1 MLIIKL
7 KKRVIR
13 TVLRHIRARLIALS
27 GLVNPLAVQ
36 PLVKRTTVVENAVQN
51 HLHAALVRLLHQV
64 DKQFIARLQ
73 VRLVR
78 HTVNIPRCPHIVLV
92 ARPEQIAFVGDN
104 LSEMRINIV
113 IILNII
119 LMVRWRN
126 KHRIQINDL
135 HTEILQIIHLVNDAL
150 QIAAVE
156 IADIH
161 LLREAVP
168 VIHLVDLLTDV
179 AVLSRQHI
187 VGRISV
193 AEAVH
198 KNLIHDSALRP
209 VRRMEARDNAERV
222 HLLQLSCDTELVVI
236 TDHAACLNLKKIA
249 DRLIS
254 DRNLDLVI
262 IKTVPDQTDLHLCTG
277 GTADE
282 INRIY
287 IIFQGTEPDLHRV
300 ARVRLKRNLI
310 LRGFIAVER
319 MLVEHRPHL

>member
-51 HLHAALVRLLHQV
+51 HLHAALMRLLHQV

-78 HTVNIPRCPHIVLV
+78 HTVNIPRCPRIVLV

-119 LMVRWRN
+119 LMVRRRN

-198 KNLIHDSALRP
+198 KNLIHDSALCP
-209 VRRMEARDNAERV
+209 VRRPKSRGDGKAVVFLQVSRYTSLIIEATD
-222 HLLQLSCDTELVVI
+222 LSCTDLKIITE
-236 TDHAACLNLKKIA
+236 
-249 DRLIS
+249 
-254 DRNLDLVI
+254 DLLRHFHLHCII
-262 IKTVPDQTDLHLCTG
+262 IKTAFRFLIIHQQLPGPADQENTVHVIQTSP
-277 GTADE
+277 
-282 INRIY
+282 
-287 IIFQGTEPDLHRV
+287 EPDRHGLPRHGLHRLHIIG
-300 ARVRLKRNLI
+300 RL
-310 LRGFIAVER
+310 IAE
-319 MLVEHRPHL
+319 